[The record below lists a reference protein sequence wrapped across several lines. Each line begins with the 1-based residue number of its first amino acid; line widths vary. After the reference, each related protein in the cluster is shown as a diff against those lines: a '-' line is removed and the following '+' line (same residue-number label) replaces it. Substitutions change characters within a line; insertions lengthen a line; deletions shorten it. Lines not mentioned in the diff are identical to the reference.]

1 MKTASQIIR
10 AFLFSPDQHPG
21 NGTPEF
27 EAVCQ
32 DAREFLAME
41 REIQEA
47 RALVKLNQFD
57 EAGTKIYELIDKD
70 GLSNAVLEVA
80 QFRNRVRE
88 AHRTLKIEA
97 LLKEALELASQSDED
112 FDRNNR
118 GAERV
123 KEIAKEA
130 ASEAYAVADAMIA
143 ARNSNPAPQPKQ

>member
-21 NGTPEF
+21 IGTPEF

-32 DAREFLAME
+32 SARDFLAME
-41 REIQEA
+41 QEVQEA
-47 RALVKLNQFD
+47 RALAKTNKLD
-57 EAGTKIYELIDKD
+57 EAEANLAEIATRHGLDPLIT
-70 GLSNAVLEVA
+70 EVIR
-80 QFRNRVRE
+80 FIGRVRAE
-88 AHRTLKIEA
+88 QRVLKIQA

-112 FDRNNR
+112 FDINNR

-130 ASEAYAVADAMIA
+130 S
-143 ARNSNPAPQPKQ
+143 SL